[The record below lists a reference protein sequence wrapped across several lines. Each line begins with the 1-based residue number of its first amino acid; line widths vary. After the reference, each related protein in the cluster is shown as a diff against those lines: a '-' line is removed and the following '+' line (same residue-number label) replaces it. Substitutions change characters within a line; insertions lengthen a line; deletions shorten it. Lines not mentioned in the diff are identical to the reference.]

1 VTITH
6 DVAGDGPPLV
16 LLHCGV
22 CDRRMWD
29 PQWPVLVEA
38 GYRVVR
44 GDFRGFGD
52 TPAADRPYT
61 DARDVRDLMD
71 TLDIGQA
78 ALIGSSH
85 GGRVGVEIAA
95 RWPDR
100 VTAMALIC
108 AGLPGHEPSAELRAF
123 WEREEELLEADD
135 VAAAV
140 DLNVATWLGPQA
152 SPQTRERVRE
162 MQQRAFDLQLATPE
176 EFEPPPDEPVNLSAV
191 RAPCLA
197 LSGAL
202 DLPDFREIAASLPD
216 LFPAARHVE
225 LPWAGHLPSLERPGE
240 ATALL
245 VGFLAERYPPRR

>member
-1 VTITH
+1 MTIAH
-6 DVAGDGPPLV
+6 DVAGDGPPV
-16 LLHCGV
+16 LLLHSAV

-38 GYRVVR
+38 GYRVIR

-61 DARDVRDLMD
+61 DAGDVRDLMD
-71 TLDIGQA
+71 ALDIGQA
-78 ALIGSSH
+78 AVIGSSY
-85 GGRVGVEIAA
+85 GGTVGVEIAA

-100 VTAMALIC
+100 VAAMALIC
-108 AGLPGHEPSAELRAF
+108 AGLPGRGPGPELRAF
-123 WEREEELLEADD
+123 GRREVELLEVGD

-152 SPQTRERVRE
+152 SPQIREQVRE
-162 MQQRAFDLQLATPE
+162 MQQRAFDLQLAATE
-176 EFEPPPDEPVNLSAV
+176 EFEPPPDEPADLSAV

-197 LSGAL
+197 LSGAH
-202 DLPDFREIAASLPD
+202 DLPDFREIAASLPS

-240 ATALL
+240 VTPLL
-245 VGFLAERYPPRR
+245 VSFLAERFPPRR

>member
-1 VTITH
+1 VTIAH

-16 LLHCGV
+16 LLHSAV

-38 GYRVVR
+38 GYRVIR

-61 DARDVRDLMD
+61 DAGDVTDLMD
-71 TLDIGQA
+71 ALDIGQV
-78 ALIGSSH
+78 ALICSSY

-100 VTAMALIC
+100 VTAMALVC
-108 AGLPGHEPSAELRAF
+108 SGLPGHEPSPELRAF
-123 WEREEELLEADD
+123 SAREEELVEAGD

-152 SPQTRERVRE
+152 SAQTREQVRE
-162 MQQRAFDLQLATPE
+162 MQQRAFDLQLAASE
-176 EFEPPPDEPVNLSAV
+176 EFELPPAEVDLSAV

-197 LSGAL
+197 LSGAH
-202 DLPDFREIAASLPD
+202 DLPDFREIAASLPS
-216 LFPAARHVE
+216 LFPDTRHVE

-240 ATALL
+240 VTPLL
-245 VGFLAERYPPRR
+245 VGFLAERCPPRR

>member
-1 VTITH
+1 
-6 DVAGDGPPLV
+6 LV
-16 LLHCGV
+16 LVHSTV

-29 PQWPVLVEA
+29 PQWPVLAEA

-61 DARDVRDLMD
+61 DAGDVTDLMD
-71 TLDIGQA
+71 ALDIGRA
-78 ALIGSSH
+78 ALIGSSY
-85 GGRVGVEIAA
+85 GGRVVVEIAA

-108 AGLPGHEPSAELRAF
+108 AGLPGHEPSPELRTF
-123 WEREEELLEADD
+123 WERETELLEAGD
-135 VAAAV
+135 VSAAV

-152 SPQTRERVRE
+152 SPHTREQVRA
-162 MQQRAFDLQLATPE
+162 MQQRAFDLQLAAS
-176 EFEPPPDEPVNLSAV
+176 DEVEMPSAEVDLSAV

-197 LSGAL
+197 LSGGH
-202 DLPDFREIAASLPD
+202 DLPDFREIAASLPG

-225 LPWAGHLPSLERPGE
+225 LPWAGHLPSLERPAE
-240 ATALL
+240 VTPLL

>member
-1 VTITH
+1 VTIAH
-6 DVAGDGPPLV
+6 DVAGDGPPV
-16 LLHCGV
+16 LLLHSAV

-29 PQWPVLVEA
+29 PQWPVLAEA
-38 GYRVVR
+38 GYQVVR

-61 DARDVRDLMD
+61 DAGDVTDLMD
-71 TLDIGQA
+71 ALDIGQA
-78 ALIGSSH
+78 ALIASSY

-100 VTAMALIC
+100 VTAMVLIC
-108 AGLPGHEPSAELRAF
+108 AGLPGHEPSPELRAF
-123 WEREEELLEADD
+123 GQREGELLEAGD

-152 SPQTRERVRE
+152 SPQTRKQVRE
-162 MQQRAFDLQLATPE
+162 MQQRAFDLQLAATE
-176 EFEPPPDEPVNLSAV
+176 EFELPSAEVDLSAV

-197 LSGAL
+197 LSGAY
-202 DLPDFREIAASLPD
+202 DLPDFREIAASLPS
-216 LFPAARHVE
+216 LFPDARHVE

-240 ATALL
+240 VTSLL
-245 VGFLAERYPPRR
+245 AGFLAERYPPRR

>member
-1 VTITH
+1 VTIAH

-52 TPAADRPYT
+52 SPVADRPYS
-61 DARDVRDLMD
+61 DVGDVVQLMD
-71 TLDIGQA
+71 ALDIGRA
-78 ALIGSSH
+78 ALIGSSY
-85 GGRVGVEIAA
+85 GGRASVEIAA

-100 VTAMALIC
+100 VAVMALLC
-108 AGLPGHEPSAELRAF
+108 AGLPGHEPSPELRALGA
-123 WEREEELLEADD
+123 REDELLEAGD

-140 DLNVATWLGPQA
+140 DLNVNAWLGPEA
-152 SPQTRERVRE
+152 SPQAREQLRE
-162 MQQRAFDLQLATPE
+162 MQQRAFDLQLAATGD
-176 EFEPPPDEPVNLSAV
+176 FELPPAEVDLSAV

-197 LSGAL
+197 LSGAH
-202 DLPDFREIAASLPD
+202 DLPDFREIAASLPG
-216 LFPAARHVE
+216 LFPDARHVE

-240 ATALL
+240 VTSLL
-245 VGFLAERYPPRR
+245 AGFLAERYPPRR

>member
-1 VTITH
+1 M
-6 DVAGDGPPLV
+6 
-16 LLHCGV
+16 LLHSGV

-29 PQWPVLVEA
+29 PQWPVLAEA

-52 TPAADRPYT
+52 TPMPPTGPTPTRAT
-61 DARDVRDLMD
+61 SMDLMD
-71 TLDIGQA
+71 ALDIGRA
-78 ALIGSSH
+78 ALIGSSY
-85 GGRVGVEIAA
+85 GGRVSVEIAA

-108 AGLPGHEPSAELRAF
+108 AGLPGHEPSPELRAF
-123 WEREEELLEADD
+123 WERETELLEAGD
-135 VAAAV
+135 VTAAV

-152 SPQTRERVRE
+152 SPQTREQVRE
-162 MQQRAFDLQLATPE
+162 MQRRAFDLQLAATE
-176 EFEPPPDEPVNLSAV
+176 EFEMPPAEVDLSAV

-197 LSGAL
+197 LSGAH
-202 DLPDFREIAASLPD
+202 DLPDFREIAASLPG
-216 LFPAARHVE
+216 LFPDARHVE

-240 ATALL
+240 VTPLL

>member
-1 VTITH
+1 MLSY
-6 DVAGDGPPLV
+6 DVAGTGSALV
-16 LLHCGV
+16 LLHSTV

-29 PQWPVLVEA
+29 PQWPVLAEA
-38 GYRVVR
+38 GYQVVR

-52 TPAADRPYT
+52 TPAAGRPYT
-61 DARDVRDLMD
+61 DAGDVGDLMD
-71 TLDIGQA
+71 ALGIDRA
-78 ALIGSSH
+78 ALIGSSY
-85 GGRVGVEIAA
+85 GGRVAVEIAA

-108 AGLPGHEPSAELRAF
+108 AGLPGHEPGPELRAF
-123 WEREEELLEADD
+123 GQREEELLEAGD

-152 SPQTRERVRE
+152 SPATREKVRE
-162 MQQRAFDLQLATPE
+162 MQRRAFDLQLAAAG
-176 EFEPPPDEPVNLSAV
+176 EFELPPAEVDLSAV

-197 LSGAL
+197 LSGAH
-202 DLPDFREIAASLPD
+202 DLPDFREIAASLPG

-240 ATALL
+240 VTPLL
-245 VGFLAERYPPRR
+245 AGFLAGLVPPGR

>member
-1 VTITH
+1 
-6 DVAGDGPPLV
+6 LV
-16 LLHCGV
+16 LLHSTV

-29 PQWPVLVEA
+29 PQWPVLAEA

-61 DARDVRDLMD
+61 DAGDVRDLMD
-71 TLDIGQA
+71 ALDIAQA
-78 ALIGSSH
+78 ALIGSSY
-85 GGRVGVEIAA
+85 GGTVSVEIAA

-100 VTAMALIC
+100 VRAMALIC
-108 AGLPGHEPSAELRAF
+108 AGLPGHEPSPELRAF
-123 WEREEELLEADD
+123 GAREGELLEAGD
-135 VAAAV
+135 VTAAV
-140 DLNVATWLGPQA
+140 DLNLATWLGPQA
-152 SPQTRERVRE
+152 SPQTREQVRE
-162 MQQRAFDLQLATPE
+162 MQRRAFDLQLAASE
-176 EFEPPPDEPVNLSAV
+176 EFDLPSAEVDLSAV

-197 LSGAL
+197 LSGAH

-225 LPWAGHLPSLERPGE
+225 LPWAGHLPSLERPAE
-240 ATALL
+240 VTPLL

>member
-1 VTITH
+1 M
-6 DVAGDGPPLV
+6 LV
-16 LLHCGV
+16 HSTV

-29 PQWPVLVEA
+29 PQWPVLAEA

-61 DARDVRDLMD
+61 DAGDVTDLMD
-71 TLDIGQA
+71 ALDIGRA
-78 ALIGSSH
+78 ALIGSSY
-85 GGRVGVEIAA
+85 GGRVVVEIAA

-108 AGLPGHEPSAELRAF
+108 AGLPGHEPSPELRAF
-123 WEREEELLEADD
+123 WERETELLEAGD
-135 VAAAV
+135 VSAAV

-152 SPQTRERVRE
+152 SPHTREQVRA
-162 MQQRAFDLQLATPE
+162 MQRRAFDLQLAAS
-176 EFEPPPDEPVNLSAV
+176 DEVEMPSAEVDLSAV

-197 LSGAL
+197 LSGGH
-202 DLPDFREIAASLPD
+202 DLPDFREIAASLPS
-216 LFPAARHVE
+216 LFPDARHVE
-225 LPWAGHLPSLERPGE
+225 LPWAGHLPSLERPAE
-240 ATALL
+240 VTPLL